1 MWMGATLWVTACGSC
16 CAWL

>member
-1 MWMGATLWVTACGSC
+1 MGATLWVTACGSC